1 MKQEGSNYFENRS
14 TEEEEENPI
23 MVEEETAK
31 RYYALEEVFNSFFP
45 DNSLSIAKS
54 KSIEE
59 RDSKHIN
66 DSSFTYGEIVIF
78 FILLFYYIRL
88 SDLWHIY

>member
-1 MKQEGSNYFENRS
+1 
-14 TEEEEENPI
+14 